1 MMSILLEFSM
11 FPTDKRESVSD
22 EVSKVIQMIRDSGV
36 PYKLTAMGTIIET
49 ESIEEALSV
58 VQKAYEL
65 LSEDAGRIYSSINID
80 ARSNKKNRLS
90 GKIESIQSKIGDVN
104 T

>member
-1 MMSILLEFSM
+1 MSILLEFSM

-90 GKIESIQSKIGDVN
+90 GKIESIQGKIGDVN

>member
-11 FPTDKRESVSD
+11 FPTDKGESVSD
-22 EVSKVIQMIRDSGV
+22 EVSQVIKMIRDSGV

-49 ESIEEALSV
+49 ESMAEALSV
-58 VQKAYEL
+58 VQKAYDL
-65 LSEDAGRIYSSINID
+65 LSEDAGRVYSSINID
-80 ARSNKKNRLS
+80 ARSNKKNRLN
-90 GKIESIQSKIGDVN
+90 GKVESIQGRIGDVN

>member
-1 MMSILLEFSM
+1 MSILLEFSM
-11 FPTDKRESVSD
+11 FPTDKGESVSA
-22 EVSKVIQMIRDSGV
+22 EVSKVIKMIRDRGV

-49 ESIEEALSV
+49 ESMEEALSV
-58 VQKAYEL
+58 VQDAYDL

-90 GKIESIQSKIGDVN
+90 GKIESIQGRIGDVN

>member
-1 MMSILLEFSM
+1 MSILLEFSM

>member
-1 MMSILLEFSM
+1 MSVLLEFSM

-22 EVSKVIQMIRDSGV
+22 EVSRVIRMIRDSGV

-49 ESIEEALSV
+49 ESMEEALSV
-58 VQKAYEL
+58 VQKAYDL
-65 LSEDAGRIYSSINID
+65 LSEDAGRIYSSIKID

-90 GKIESIQSKIGDVN
+90 GKVESIEGKIGDVN

>member
-58 VQKAYEL
+58 V
-65 LSEDAGRIYSSINID
+65 
-80 ARSNKKNRLS
+80 
-90 GKIESIQSKIGDVN
+90 
-104 T
+104 